1 MELALRT
8 FYRVPVVGWLTKD
21 AVNGKPDAKYYFMA
35 NIAIL
40 YAVLLYV
47 VGYPL
52 LIVTLLAAT
61 ALMLTTIVVFTAV
74 DLFTSEARA
83 QPDDRKR
90 R

>member
-8 FYRVPVVGWLTKD
+8 FYRVPVVGWLAKD

-35 NIAIL
+35 NLAIL

-47 VGYPL
+47 FGYPL

-61 ALMLTTIVVFTAV
+61 AIMLTGIVVLTAM
-74 DLFTSEARA
+74 DLGASGVRA
-83 QPDDRKR
+83 QPNSRKR